1 MKKGMAMVGFCL
13 AGIGSLALAASVP
26 SAPTASV
33 EQAAPEGAGVPT
45 QQGQPGQERQQGQEA
60 RAARDDVAGL
70 GLRCAPVSADLAAH
84 LGLEPGV
91 GLVVASVRA
100 DSPADRAGLEVHDVI
115 VELDG
120 EPARA
125 EVLAAG
131 IRHGGGLAL
140 RVVRAGLERNV
151 PLVAGTGESQDAF
164 LSSDTLGPDHPFRR
178 LGQIQALRQSY
189 ASEAERYGE
198 LLRELD
204 QETRQTREEAKRAM
218 AALQEECEA
227 EMASVLD
234 EHQARLL
241 AITDAGLTGERVEPL
256 RALRIDTEEL
266 FPSARLSA
274 VDESLA
280 ELAAGLRELH
290 AERVRA
296 ADDAGDA
303 PKRATQRLSRLAS
316 QASSLVD
323 ERMRRPWSSARKEVQ
338 QHQNRLGPEH
348 DQRVVWA
355 ANTVESI
362 RREVDERILCA
373 VRRSKEELSKQ
384 LRDRLRD
391 MEVPRPGEVE
401 AMLDDLVAQ
410 LDQMT
415 HRFVTRTEAALDRY
429 EARVAGRN
437 ALLVPAAAAHLATG
451 EAAVADATSAVDALL
466 ERTFAGPLVVDGSW
480 QSRARVDAVVDEL
493 NAGLLRIV
501 NDGRD
506 GVRAGAVGLTTDL
519 NEQCV
524 VSEDA
529 WKDLRS
535 ALQSLLEQASN
546 DCWKLDGPHLD
557 GRFPKP
563 PEGEKGEVAMATR

>member
-1 MKKGMAMVGFCL
+1 MRKHVIVVGFCL
-13 AGIGSLALAASVP
+13 AGIGSLALAGGAPPAPATLQQESVVEAST
-26 SAPTASV
+26 APARTPHAEV
-33 EQAAPEGAGVPT
+33 GAV
-45 QQGQPGQERQQGQEA
+45 
-60 RAARDDVAGL
+60 
-70 GLRCAPVSADLAAH
+70 GLRCTPVRAELAAQ

-91 GLVVASVRA
+91 GLVVASVRSG
-100 DSPADRAGLEVHDVI
+100 SPADATGLEVHDVI
-115 VELDG
+115 VEVDG
-120 EPARA
+120 TAARA
-125 EVLAAG
+125 EVLAAA
-131 IRHGGGLAL
+131 IERGGGLAL

-151 PLVAGTGESQDAF
+151 ALVDAQDVERGDAPDAF

-189 ASEAERYGE
+189 ASEAERYAE
-198 LLRELD
+198 RMRELD
-204 QETRQTREEAKRAM
+204 QETRETREEAKRAM
-218 AALQEECEA
+218 ATLQEECEA
-227 EMASVLD
+227 QIASVLE

-241 AITDAGLTGERVEPL
+241 AIADAGLAGERVEPL

-274 VDESLA
+274 VDEA
-280 ELAAGLRELH
+280 AAGLAAGLRELH
-290 AERVRA
+290 SERIRA

-316 QASSLVD
+316 KASSLAD

-338 QHQNRLGPEH
+338 QHRNRLGPEH

-355 ANTVESI
+355 TNTVESI

-384 LRDRLRD
+384 LSQRLRD

-401 AMLDDLVAQ
+401 ALLDDLVAQ

-429 EARVAGRN
+429 EDRVAGRN
-437 ALLVPAAAAHLATG
+437 ALLVPAAAAHLATSD
-451 EAAVADATSAVDALL
+451 AAVADATSAVDALL

-506 GVRAGAVGLTTDL
+506 GVRAGAVGLTTELD
-519 NEQCV
+519 EQRV

-557 GRFPKP
+557 GRFPKSRESEAP
-563 PEGEKGEVAMATR
+563 QGEVVMLAR